1 LRKEKT
7 RSKATAKRIEEQ
19 IREYAKYFLKTEY
32 GDQALKRL
40 EMFDI
45 KAVDAHDTGGVSEVT
60 GKDIKIAVRR
70 DMDAGKLTNTTKL
83 VIRHELGHIL
93 DENSPAFPEFE
104 EQIEHEEIAWV
115 NAKPKTPA
123 EHWYKN
129 VSIRTHMDPLE
140 MQSIGFP
147 RPETKV
153 SPELLKRGIS
163 MELKRMKRHSPL
175 ADEILAKRYVL
186 ANLIEDPNYYN
197 LNRYS

>member
-1 LRKEKT
+1 MET
-7 RSKATAKRIEEQ
+7 TVKRIEEQ
-19 IREYAKYFLKTEY
+19 IKGYAKCFLKTEY

-45 KAVDAHDTGGVSEVT
+45 KAVDAYDTGGVSEVT
-60 GKDIKIAVRR
+60 DKDIKIAARR
-70 DMDAGKLTNTTKL
+70 DIDAGKLTNTTKL
-83 VIRHELGHIL
+83 IIRHELGHIL

-104 EQIEHEEIAWV
+104 EEIEHEKIAWV

-129 VSIRTHMDPLE
+129 VSIRTHIDPLK

-153 SPELLKRGIS
+153 SPELLKQGIS
-163 MELKRMKRHSPL
+163 IELKRMKRNSL
-175 ADEILAKRYVL
+175 FVDKILAERFVL

-197 LNRYS
+197 PKIS

>member
-1 LRKEKT
+1 MQT
-7 RSKATAKRIEEQ
+7 IVNRIEEQ
-19 IREYAKYFLKTEY
+19 IKEYAKYFLKTEY

-45 KAVDAHDTGGVSEVT
+45 KAVDAYDNGGVSEAT
-60 GKDIKIAVRR
+60 DKDIKIAARR
-70 DMDAGKLTNTTKL
+70 DIDAGKLTNLTKL

-104 EQIEHEEIAWV
+104 EEIEHEKIAWA

-129 VSIRTHMDPLE
+129 ISIRTHIDPLK

-147 RPETKV
+147 DPEKKV
-153 SPELLKRGIS
+153 SPELLEQGLN
-163 MELKRMKRHSPL
+163 MELKRMKRDSL
-175 ADEILAKRYVL
+175 FTDKILAKRFAM
-186 ANLIEDPNYYN
+186 ANLVEDLNYYN
-197 LNRYS
+197 PNRYS

>member
-1 LRKEKT
+1 MQT
-7 RSKATAKRIEEQ
+7 IVNRIEEQ
-19 IREYAKYFLKTEY
+19 IKEYAKYFLKTEY

-45 KAVDAHDTGGVSEVT
+45 KAVDAYDNGGVSEAT
-60 GKDIKIAVRR
+60 DKDIKIAARR
-70 DMDAGKLTNTTKL
+70 DIDAGKLTNLTKL

-104 EQIEHEEIAWV
+104 EEIEHEKIAWA

-129 VSIRTHMDPLE
+129 ISIRTHIDPLK

-147 RPETKV
+147 DPEKKV
-153 SPELLKRGIS
+153 SPELLEQGLN
-163 MELKRMKRHSPL
+163 MELKRMKKDSL
-175 ADEILAKRYVL
+175 FTDKILAKRFAM
-186 ANLIEDPNYYN
+186 ANLVEDPNYYN
-197 LNRYS
+197 PNRYS